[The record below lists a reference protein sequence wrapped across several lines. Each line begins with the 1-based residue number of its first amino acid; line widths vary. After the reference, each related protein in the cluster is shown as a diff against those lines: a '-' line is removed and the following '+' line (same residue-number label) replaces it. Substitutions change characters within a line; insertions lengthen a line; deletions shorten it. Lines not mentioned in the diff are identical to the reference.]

1 MIKKSEVY
9 EIKSLLIFIVG
20 LLHVHPIVPKEYI
33 FSNILGG
40 LLILISFCYGVKGI
54 RQLYKEGK
62 DVPPEVLPEVPP
74 TS

>member
-9 EIKSLLIFIVG
+9 EIKSLLIFITG
-20 LLHVHPIVPKEYI
+20 LLCVHPIVPKEYI

-40 LLILISFCYGVKGI
+40 LLILISICYSVKGI
-54 RQLYKEGK
+54 MQVYKEDK
-62 DVPPEVLPEVPP
+62 DVPP